1 MRHTLRRVGC
11 GGDASCV
18 RETQRQRDCCLGYGV
33 NMSLWVMPL
42 RLKPAEVYVHASQA
56 EVFARL
62 TAFRENKLPN
72 AWPRV
77 LEQEAS
83 GALLVEFRTAVTGL
97 LGRRKLH
104 RTAERVTIDEPAEV
118 RFEGVE
124 GPLDLLRDRLSAEPF
139 EGGTLVRY
147 ESTVGLRGS
156 IFGWLL
162 CLLYV
167 RPVMQRFMAQH
178 LAELKQTVGTTA

>member
-1 MRHTLRRVGC
+1 MGL
-11 GGDASCV
+11 
-18 RETQRQRDCCLGYGV
+18 
-33 NMSLWVMPL
+33 NIWIIPL
-42 RLKPAEVYVHASQA
+42 QLKTAEVYLHAGRD

-62 TAFRENKLPN
+62 TGFRENRLPN

-77 LEQEAS
+77 LEADES
-83 GALLVEFRTAVTGL
+83 GSSLLVEFRTPVTGL

-104 RTAERVTIDEPAEV
+104 RTVERVTIDEAAEV

-124 GPLDLLRDRLSAEPF
+124 GPLDLLHDRFSTEPF

-147 ESTVGLRGS
+147 ESTIGLRGS
-156 IFGWLL
+156 VFGWLL

-167 RPVMQRFMAQH
+167 RPVMQRFMVQH
-178 LAELKQTVGTTA
+178 LTQLKQAVEAAA